1 MRTFVDDDGKTV
13 ELVLRG
19 AYAGL
24 TVKELR
30 AKREREHQRCIAL
43 GGNWLNTWAKYEGKP
58 LRVWL
63 VAPIWA
69 PAMASIARVK
79 TK

>member
-19 AYAGL
+19 AYAHM
-24 TVKELR
+24 TIKELR
-30 AKREREHQRCIAL
+30 AKRQREFDHCRKL
-43 GGNWLNTWAKYEGKP
+43 GGSALVTLARYEGKT
-58 LRVWL
+58 LRYWL
-63 VAPIWA
+63 VTPIFA
-69 PAMASIARVK
+69 AAMASIARVK